1 MVQHIAGKATFE
13 VLIEEEDASQAC
25 KRKGHCGRVPHQAGG
40 SGGNPG
46 CEGGNFGLLGPNLR
60 WGDWGEEAPGA
71 QGSNRASE
79 EEANQLVALVVQE
92 LKEESPS
99 GAMPDPVKALKVKQL
114 IENLPTTVPEGF
126 DKVEEAIEIL
136 TKLSL

>member
-1 MVQHIAGKATFE
+1 M
-13 VLIEEEDASQAC
+13 
-25 KRKGHCGRVPHQAGG
+25 
-40 SGGNPG
+40 
-46 CEGGNFGLLGPNLR
+46 
-60 WGDWGEEAPGA
+60 
-71 QGSNRASE
+71 
-79 EEANQLVALVVQE
+79 ALVVQE